1 MACRGCEARKRFLI
15 NGITSALTTVHAK
28 YLKPAREFLES
39 VKQQANFGK
48 LDQLTQ
54 RYENEDGVKFTA
66 SSRFGQ
72 DEMVIDVPH
81 KVEEPVLEEKKPEE
95 KAAPYLWV
103 GARIVYTPT
112 SNVTPGSFELMVMEP
127 GSNGVLCENWEVG
140 SGYSTALHLRVPSSG
155 TYDPLDIADQTDGFY
170 EQRPWVP
177 LKRLSFSAKDVNSG
191 VSNTQFFTRHLMR
204 HYSINYITAS
214 ETNLIQPPHDPKETA
229 ELIAARVPSQYGSF
243 GTETLWD
250 QVVVCDPDEG
260 GAKPTSM
267 RALDKETLKLLGEAT
282 GRSPGSCIIQGN
294 YIIKVMAV
302 GVNCKESTV
311 AAPYN
316 YGWNE
321 DLTDYPDSMTIEV
334 EVRVGKE
341 PHTLTKRFTTV
352 VSAYSEI
359 FRDMHPFGD
368 FNAVN
373 IANCIGGSNPH
384 NTCWSQSAII
394 ANPTANTI
402 GLVNTVPDVFAPND
416 VPLPICAR
424 QYWDIYV
431 AIFQPYC
438 AYASGSYDTEA
449 ANLVYNGLIDNARQG
464 LYGLI
469 DTPQITEA
477 QIAAAA
483 NGVIHPSTGE
493 GLYHYNYATN
503 TFTKFAAGSYN
514 TALSSQDPVDATHQI
529 WEDEFRWQ
537 SITNCRGFAKVR
549 FGNGEAFDSTVHVD
563 DPAWVQVDVDTN
575 CGCLSY
581 NDSNAWHE
589 VGQP

>member
-1 MACRGCEARKRFLI
+1 MACKGCEARKRFLI
-15 NGITSALTTVHAK
+15 NGVTSAATTLHAK
-28 YLKPAREFLES
+28 YLKPAREFLEA
-39 VKQQANFGK
+39 VKQQMGFGG

-54 RYENEDGVKFTA
+54 RYENEEGVKFTA

-72 DEMVIDVPH
+72 DEMIIDVP
-81 KVEEPVLEEKKPEE
+81 KPPEGPVPEE
-95 KAAPYLWV
+95 KPKEKVVPYLWV

-127 GSNGVLCENWEVG
+127 GNNGVLCENWQVG
-140 SGYSTALHLRVPSSG
+140 SGFSTALHLRVPSSG
-155 TYDPLDIADQTDGFY
+155 TYDPLDIADQTAGFY

-177 LKRLSFSAKDVNSG
+177 LKRLSYMAKDVNGG
-191 VSNTQFFTRHLMR
+191 VSNFQYFTKRLMR
-204 HYSINYITAS
+204 HYSINFITAS
-214 ETNLIQPPHDPKETA
+214 ELNLIQPPHDPKETD

-267 RALDKETLKLLGEAT
+267 RPLDKETLGLLSEAT
-282 GRSPGSCIIQGN
+282 GIAKEDCIISGN
-294 YIIKVMAV
+294 YIVKVMAV
-302 GVNCKESTV
+302 GTNCKASTV
-311 AAPYN
+311 AAPYA

-321 DLTDYPDSMTIEV
+321 DLTDYPDPMTIEV
-334 EVRVGKE
+334 EVRVGKA
-341 PHTLTKRFTTV
+341 PNTITKRYTTV
-352 VSAYSEI
+352 ISAYSEI

-373 IANCIGGSNPH
+373 VVACIGGSNPH
-384 NTCWSQSAII
+384 NTCWSQSAIL
-394 ANPTANTI
+394 ANPMANSI
-402 GLVNTVPDVFAPND
+402 SIVNTVPDAFAPND

-431 AIFQPYC
+431 AVFQPWC
-438 AYASGSYDTEA
+438 AYATGTYDTEA
-449 ANLVYNGLIDNARQG
+449 ANLIYNA
-464 LYGLI
+464 LI
-469 DTPQITEA
+469 DTAHQGLWGAVDAPQITEA

-483 NGVIHPSTGE
+483 SGVIDPSTGE

-503 TFTKFAAGSYN
+503 IFTKFAAGSYN
-514 TALSSQDPVDATHQI
+514 TALSTQDPVDATHEI

-537 SITNCRGFAKVR
+537 SITACRGFAKVR
-549 FGNGEAFDSTVHVD
+549 FGNGEDFDSTVHVD
-563 DPAWVQVDVDTN
+563 DPAWVQEIVTAN